1 MILTSAEHLK
11 LAKAYEV
18 KAKDQKVSPA
28 GRQEAKPHGEAPPPS
43 ELQSNVEGHE
53 YFQRKRALNS
63 NRD

>member
-1 MILTSAEHLK
+1 MILVSAEHLK

-28 GRQEAKPHGEAPPPS
+28 GSPHGEAPPPS

-63 NRD
+63 KRD